1 MTPHQKIIEQQR
13 EINNNLVDLCHAQ
26 VDMLA
31 RIGEA
36 ITALPGG
43 RVYQQVMQSA
53 FEDIITSLRT
63 LIEQQKIV
71 ETQAHIIT
79 MEAIKRI
86 Q

>member
-13 EINNNLVDLCHAQ
+13 EINSNLVELCHAQ

-43 RVYQQVMQSA
+43 AVYRQIMASA
-53 FEDIITSLRT
+53 FEDIVTSLRT
-63 LIEQQKIV
+63 MIEQQKIV

-79 MEAIKRI
+79 TEAIKRI